1 MLLQLKI
8 DKSPGPDEL
17 HPRILKELATEITKP
32 LSIIF
37 KQSIPLMTVPKEW

>member
-17 HPRILKELATEITKP
+17 HPRILKEITK
-32 LSIIF
+32 LLLIIF
-37 KQSIPLMTVPKEW
+37 KQSISLGVFYSITF